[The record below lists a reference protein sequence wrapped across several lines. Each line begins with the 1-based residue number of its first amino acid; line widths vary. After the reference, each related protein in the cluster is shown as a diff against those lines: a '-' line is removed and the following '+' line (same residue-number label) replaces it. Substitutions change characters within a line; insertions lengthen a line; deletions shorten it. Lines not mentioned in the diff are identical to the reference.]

1 MDSVILAR
9 HGESIFSEHLLVN
22 GEVSVP
28 GPLTRRG
35 EEEARALGRE
45 IAGDAIDLCVTSE
58 FERTRQT
65 ADLALAERDVPR
77 LVVPELNDPHY
88 GEFEGRDL
96 AAYRSW
102 AGLAASDDA
111 VPGGGE
117 SRRVI
122 IERYARGFRLVLARV
137 ERCVLVVAH
146 SLPIAYV
153 LAAGDG
159 ALPSRRVP
167 LAEHARPYR
176 LAADEL
182 ERAVAL
188 LEDWCAAPTW

>member
-9 HGESIFSEHLLVN
+9 HGESIFSERLLMN
-22 GEVSVP
+22 GEVTVP

-45 IAGDAIDLCVTSE
+45 LAGDPIDLCVTSE

-65 ADLALAERDVPR
+65 ADLALAGRDVPR
-77 LVVPELNDPHY
+77 LVIPELNDPRY
-88 GEFEGRDL
+88 GDYEGGDL
-96 AAYRSW
+96 EAYRSW
-102 AGLAASDDA
+102 AGAAASGDS

-122 IERYARGFRLVLARV
+122 VARYARGFRLVLDRD

-153 LAAGDG
+153 LAARDG
-159 ALPSRRVP
+159 TVPAPRVP
-167 LAEHARPYR
+167 LVEHAHAHR
-176 LAADEL
+176 LAAEEL
-182 ERAVAL
+182 ERAVL
-188 LEDWCAAPTW
+188 VLEDWCAAPTW

>member
-1 MDSVILAR
+1 MESVILAR
-9 HGESIFSEHLLVN
+9 HGESIFSERLLVN
-22 GEVSVP
+22 GEVTVP
-28 GPLTRRG
+28 GPLTQRG

-45 IAGDAIDLCVTSE
+45 IAGDRIDLCVTSE

-77 LVVPELNDPHY
+77 LVVPELNDPRY
-88 GEFEGRDL
+88 GEFEGGDL
-96 AAYRSW
+96 EAYRSW
-102 AGLAASDDA
+102 AGLAASDDP

-122 IERYARGFRLVLARV
+122 VERYTHGFRLVLARV
-137 ERCVLVVAH
+137 ERCALVVAH

-153 LAAGDG
+153 LTAGDG
-159 ALPSRRVP
+159 ALPGRRVP
-167 LAEHARPYR
+167 LTEHAHPYR
-176 LAADEL
+176 FAAEEL
-182 ERAVAL
+182 ERAVTL